1 MSLQEEKILQARIP
15 RRLYE
20 RVENR
25 IKLGLYSNKS
35 EIVREALRRMFAEQ
49 SREFLRE
56 LIEKTGMTEREMLKE
71 LRKIR
76 SFR

>member
-1 MSLQEEKILQARIP
+1 MSFQEEKILQARVP
-15 RRLYE
+15 KRLYE

-35 EIVREALRRMFAEQ
+35 EIVREALRRMFADQ

-56 LIEKTGMTEREMLKE
+56 LVERTGITEREMLKE

-76 SFR
+76 SPR